1 MRHGGLFSEWDFD
14 SDPGYDV
21 MFNTSYPGSES
32 EFFKMAAQLKIRKM
46 TRMRFKAEKGLE
58 YIAIEF
64 PTKTCAENNL
74 RACFQ
79 ITN

>member
-1 MRHGGLFSEWDFD
+1 M
-14 SDPGYDV
+14 
-21 MFNTSYPGSES
+21 
-32 EFFKMAAQLKIRKM
+32 FFKLAAQLKIRKM